1 MYSCF
6 KICYLYT
13 RKKRKFNV
21 KLNKNFF
28 RIDSENVINSLKKG
42 WELKYPEVKEFSM
55 RKNYNDA

>member
-1 MYSCF
+1 M
-6 KICYLYT
+6 YT

>member
-1 MYSCF
+1 M
-6 KICYLYT
+6 YT

-55 RKNYNDA
+55 RNNYINA